1 MSLRTIMIFPE
12 FNNMDIIDE
21 IRDKYDPLAKLVR
34 PHITIVFPF
43 EMDIANDELCMIIE
57 NRFRDFKSFEIEMK
71 GFSKCED
78 RFGNYLFLNMI
89 KGAETIIQLH
99 DLLYSNEFSAFDLG
113 MPFIPHMTVGKLKTV
128 DDLNDAYESVA
139 GNKTV
144 FKSIITKISVE
155 MIGENEESIIV
166 IEKRLN

>member
-1 MSLRTIMIFPE
+1 
-12 FNNMDIIDE
+12 
-21 IRDKYDPLAKLVR
+21 
-34 PHITIVFPF
+34 
-43 EMDIANDELCMIIE
+43 
-57 NRFRDFKSFEIEMK
+57 
-71 GFSKCED
+71 
-78 RFGNYLFLNMI
+78 
-89 KGAETIIQLH
+89 
-99 DLLYSNEFSAFDLG
+99 

-139 GNKTV
+139 GNKIV

>member
-57 NRFRDFKSFEIEMK
+57 NRFSDFKSFEIEMQ

-78 RFGNYLFLNMI
+78 RFGNYLFLNVT
-89 KGAETIIQLH
+89 KGADNITQLH
-99 DLLYSNEFSAFDLG
+99 EIFYSNEFSEIDLG
-113 MPFIPHMTVGKLKTV
+113 IPYMPHMTVGKLKTV
-128 DDLNDAYESVA
+128 DDLNNAYGSLI

-144 FKSIITKISVE
+144 FKSTITQISVE

-166 IEKRLN
+166 IEKKLS

>member
-43 EMDIANDELCMIIE
+43 EMDITNDELSMFLE

-71 GFSKCED
+71 DFSKCED

-99 DLLYSNEFSAFDLG
+99 DLLYSNEFSTFDLG

-166 IEKRLN
+166 IEKKLR